1 MNYLFESDVFLNFN
15 TTQILSTKIAN
26 YIPESVIPIKKIENE
41 WLSAI
46 EKEDKDKIFKLI
58 EKSEKNDLGVLSDG
72 RIKNLHGTPVT
83 LPSIGKVMFNP
94 FQVKR
99 GKEQI
104 VGTTSVDLQ
113 IYKKRQILPVSLGI
127 VDGKKVSGQVGG
139 KNNTVG
145 EFGYVALIPAYGAKI
160 KDGNLDFY
168 KEVFGK
174 DLNLIRAGDNEKDNL
189 NIFIHEEKIPIY
201 GVNDKNLDLFQKS
214 IAQGKMSTFISQQ
227 SKYKSAITKKDKAS
241 DENDDQG
248 DAELKNESFFYK
260 KNIAKFLFESVD
272 EKWS

>member
-26 YIPESVIPIKKIENE
+26 YIPESVIPIKKTENE
-41 WLSAI
+41 WLTAI

-127 VDGKKVSGQVGG
+127 LDGKKVSGQVGG

-174 DLNLIRAGDNEKDNL
+174 DLNLITAGDNEKGNL
-189 NIFIHEEKIPIY
+189 NIFIHEELIPIY

-272 EKWS
+272 EK

>member
-26 YIPESVIPIKKIENE
+26 FIPESIIPIKKIENE

-46 EKEDKDKIFKLI
+46 EKEDKDKILKLI
-58 EKSEKNDLGVLSDG
+58 EMSEKNDLGVLSDG
-72 RIKNLHGTPVT
+72 GIKKLHSLKVT
-83 LPSIGKVMFNP
+83 LPSVGKVIFNP

-99 GKEQI
+99 GEEQI
-104 VGTTSVDLQ
+104 IGTTSVDLQ
-113 IYKKRQILPVSLGI
+113 IYKKRQILPVTLGI
-127 VDGKKVSGQVGG
+127 VDGNTVSGQVGG

-145 EFGYVALIPAYGAKI
+145 EFGYVVLIPAYGAKI
-160 KDGNLDFY
+160 KDENLDFY

-174 DLNLIRAGDNEKDNL
+174 DLNLIRSGDNEKNNL

-201 GVNDKNLDLFQKS
+201 AINDKNLDLFQKS
-214 IAQGKMSTFISQQ
+214 ITQGKMSTFISQQ

-248 DAELKNESFFYK
+248 DAELNNESFFYK
-260 KNIAKFLFESVD
+260 KSITKFLFESVD
-272 EKWS
+272 EK